1 MASPN
6 YTHARQCPDKS
17 ATVERLLL
25 RYPQLTSDELQTLIT
40 LFPTL
45 PMIDMALMTADARLD
60 EPLAAFHRDHGH
72 IFNAPVKT
80 LVLMMAIPFLA
91 VGLLWIVVA

>member
-1 MASPN
+1 MASP
-6 YTHARQCPDKS
+6 YYAHARQCPENS

-25 RYPQLTSDELQTLIT
+25 RYPQLAADELQTLIT

-80 LVLMMAIPFLA
+80 LILMLTIPFLA
-91 VGLLWIVVA
+91 VGLLWLVVA

>member
-1 MASPN
+1 MATS
-6 YTHARQCPDKS
+6 YYAHARHSPEN
-17 ATVERLLL
+17 AAAVERLLL
-25 RYPQLTSDELQTLIT
+25 RYPSLTSDELQTLIT
-40 LFPTL
+40 LFPKL

-80 LVLMMAIPFLA
+80 LVLMLAIPFVA
-91 VGLLWIVVA
+91 VGLLWFFVA